1 MSDRLGS
8 LRGRLTVGM
17 VVVLLVAGLA
27 VGVVS
32 ELFLRH
38 FLLARVDEQLVSAGG
53 RYAAS
58 LEHSDRHERRD
69 GHDVTVQGG
78 PDSSDGDADDVIPGQ
93 SEGTLGIRVLGGRIT
108 QAAVVGHDGATH
120 PVRLDPA
127 SAAVVTRIRPGTGAH
142 SVDLDALGDYR
153 LRAVLGQDGDV
164 QLAGLPLRP
173 VNETLAELL
182 IVEVALFAGLVVVGG
197 AAAALVVR
205 RSLRPLD
212 QLATNALEVSTLA
225 LTGGAE
231 PLPTTAAPRRSAR
244 EVDQVSE
251 AFDRMLDRVRNAMSA
266 RDATEA
272 RLRRFVA
279 DASHELR
286 TPLATIRA
294 SAEYG
299 ARPTGAPLPEAAADA
314 LARIHAASD
323 RMGVL
328 VSDLLLL
335 ARLDAG
341 RPLQHQQV
349 DLTRL
354 VLDTVSDARTA
365 APDHRW
371 ELDLPEEAVTVEGD
385 EDRLR
390 QVLANLLANA
400 RTHTPPDTTVITS
413 VRVGPHHVEASVAD
427 DGPGVPAEL
436 RDELFERFTRGDT
449 SRSRAHGS
457 TGLGLAIAS
466 SIARAHGG
474 SLTYQTSPSGG
485 ACFRIRLNKHNA
497 PVSVAWG

>member
-1 MSDRLGS
+1 
-8 LRGRLTVGM
+8 
-17 VVVLLVAGLA
+17 
-27 VGVVS
+27 
-32 ELFLRH
+32 
-38 FLLARVDEQLVSAGG
+38 
-53 RYAAS
+53 
-58 LEHSDRHERRD
+58 
-69 GHDVTVQGG
+69 
-78 PDSSDGDADDVIPGQ
+78 
-93 SEGTLGIRVLGGRIT
+93 
-108 QAAVVGHDGATH
+108 
-120 PVRLDPA
+120 
-127 SAAVVTRIRPGTGAH
+127 
-142 SVDLDALGDYR
+142 
-153 LRAVLGQDGDV
+153 
-164 QLAGLPLRP
+164 
-173 VNETLAELL
+173 
-182 IVEVALFAGLVVVGG
+182 
-197 AAAALVVR
+197 
-205 RSLRPLD
+205 
-212 QLATNALEVSTLA
+212 
-225 LTGGAE
+225 
-231 PLPTTAAPRRSAR
+231 
-244 EVDQVSE
+244 
-251 AFDRMLDRVRNAMSA
+251 
-266 RDATEA
+266 
-272 RLRRFVA
+272 
-279 DASHELR
+279 
-286 TPLATIRA
+286 
-294 SAEYG
+294 
-299 ARPTGAPLPEAAADA
+299 
-314 LARIHAASD
+314 
-323 RMGVL
+323 MGVL

-400 RTHTPPDTTVITS
+400 RTHTPPGTTVITS

>member
-1 MSDRLGS
+1 MRDRLGS
-8 LRGRLTVGM
+8 LRGRLTAGM
-17 VVVLLVAGLA
+17 VVLLLVAGLA

-58 LEHSDRHERRD
+58 LEHPDRYETR
-69 GHDVTVQGG
+69 G
-78 PDSSDGDADDVIPGQ
+78 PRPGITDGDADDVIPGQ
-93 SEGTLGIRVLGGRIT
+93 SEGTLGIRLLGGRIT
-108 QAAVVGHDGATH
+108 QSAVVGHDGATH
-120 PVRLDPA
+120 PVTLDPA
-127 SAAVVTRIRPGTGAH
+127 SAAEVRRIRPGTGAH
-142 SVDLDALGDYR
+142 SVDLDVLGDYR
-153 LRAVLGQDGDV
+153 LRAVPGQGGDV
-164 QLAGLPLRP
+164 QLTGLPLRP

-182 IVEVALFAGLVVVGG
+182 VVEVALFAGLVVVGG

-266 RDATEA
+266 RAATEA

-299 ARPTGAPLPEAAADA
+299 ARTTDAPLPEPTADA
-314 LARIHAASD
+314 LARIHAASE

-341 RPLQHQQV
+341 RPLQHQEV

-371 ELDLPEEAVTVEGD
+371 ELDLPEEAVTVQGD
-385 EDRLR
+385 EERLR
-390 QVLANLLANA
+390 QVLANLLTNA
-400 RTHTPPDTTVITS
+400 RTHTPPGTTVTTS
-413 VRVGPHHVEASVAD
+413 LCVGPEHVQACVAD
-427 DGPGVPAEL
+427 DGPGVLPEL
-436 RDELFERFTRGDT
+436 REELFERFTRGDT

-457 TGLGLAIAS
+457 TGLGLAIAHR
-466 SIARAHGG
+466 IARAHGG
-474 SLTYQTSPSGG
+474 SLGYEAGPEGG
-485 ACFRIRLNKHNA
+485 ACFRLLLPASA
-497 PVSVAWG
+497 PADPSLQ